1 MSLSQKCH
9 KRIYIE
15 EKSYKYKQ
23 CASGASVD
31 SEKCLYS
38 HLLDPV
44 RTLLICRQQ
53 HFRCICCHGTQHGTT
68 SLSHASHSCALNKRV
83 FPLPTDPSLLLTSHH
98 SQGLLLPI
106 NPLTWHL
113 KLGVICPGFCLPLLT
128 NMKKWFLLPLWLM
141 QYCFCYINKFTI
153 KKISVSK
160 LLDALTGMNAFT
172 SKCRKELTQEKH
184 TIHVIFWWR
193 LNIIVVSRDH

>member
-1 MSLSQKCH
+1 MCIRCICGQQEVSLQPSSRPC
-9 KRIYIE
+9 E
-15 EKSYKYKQ
+15 
-23 CASGASVD
+23 D
-31 SEKCLYS
+31 TP
-38 HLLDPV
+38 HLW
-44 RTLLICRQQ
+44 QQ

-68 SLSHASHSCALNKRV
+68 SLSHASHSRALNKRV
-83 FPLPTDPSLLLTSHH
+83 FSLRTDPSLLLTSHH

-172 SKCRKELTQEKH
+172 SKCLSL
-184 TIHVIFWWR
+184 IHISEPTR
-193 LNIIVVSRDH
+193 R

>member
-1 MSLSQKCH
+1 M
-9 KRIYIE
+9 
-15 EKSYKYKQ
+15 
-23 CASGASVD
+23 
-31 SEKCLYS
+31 
-38 HLLDPV
+38 

-53 HFRCICCHGTQHGTT
+53 HCPCICCQGTN
-68 SLSHASHSCALNKRV
+68 SLSHASQPHGLNKRV
-83 FPLPTDPSLLLTSHH
+83 FPRRTDPSLLLTSHH

-184 TIHVIFWWR
+184 TIHVTFWWR